1 MANEPENLQPALSA
15 EVSTAAKPEFK
26 KAQLKEDSKIAQ
38 PEAQFATEY
47 FETLGLSVCTKCGS
61 KKQTDGFGKVVCAI
75 GITAKKE
82 CPMLAAKE
90 DK

>member
-1 MANEPENLQPALSA
+1 MANEPENLQTAPTT

-26 KAQLKEDSKIAQ
+26 KAQPKEDPKVVQ
-38 PEAQFATEY
+38 PAEFATEY
-47 FETLGLSVCTKCGS
+47 FQILGLSVCTKCGS
-61 KKQTDGFGKVVCAI
+61 KKQTDGFGKIVCTI

-82 CPMLAAKE
+82 CPMLAGKE